1 MSVCQVYLV
10 QMCRDSKSITCTV
23 FIAELYDFN
32 VDESAQFSNHFHLF
46 KIVKIVQLLAI
57 KWILISVIL
66 TNCEFVPILIHQN
79 LCINRIK
86 AIPSIYFYQFIIQ
99 HLNHVIIRMFKTIRK
114 KLILFLFNH
123 IGIFVVGYAV
133 LYG

>member
-1 MSVCQVYLV
+1 MFKCVETQSRLHV
-10 QMCRDSKSITCTV
+10 QFLLLNFMISICTRV
-23 FIAELYDFN
+23 HNFSIIFTFLRLIKLYSYWPLNEF
-32 VDESAQFSNHFHLF
+32 
-46 KIVKIVQLLAI
+46 
-57 KWILISVIL
+57 LISVIL

>member
-1 MSVCQVYLV
+1 MFKCVETKSRLHV
-10 QMCRDSKSITCTV
+10 QFLLLNFMISIWTRVHNFPIIFT
-23 FIAELYDFN
+23 FLRLLKLYNYWPLNEF
-32 VDESAQFSNHFHLF
+32 
-46 KIVKIVQLLAI
+46 
-57 KWILISVIL
+57 LISVIL